1 MAHWKANLEYW
12 SQTWQHWWI
21 KKILISTHRD
31 SNLISLV
38 YSTSLRV
45 LKATQVILV
54 CHKSVSITDLLFIM

>member
-38 YSTSLRV
+38 YSTSLS
-45 LKATQVILV
+45 LESYPGDF
-54 CHKSVSITDLLFIM
+54 SVPQKCEHN